1 MLSPHGH
8 GADKGVAVNNVS
20 DAAAVGR
27 PSTIS
32 SALIIVG
39 LVVTLGGPWVVFLT
53 AGWEAQVAAWI
64 VQGIAAVVMA
74 IGALI
79 RQSVSLWRRIGGA
92 VLILAGTV
100 LDMLFWRD
108 FADDTTLAL
117 PLALVLLS
125 NGLLVAGALLAL
137 GVRRWRWL
145 LLVAVVS
152 SCSISRSASG
162 RCTGGSSTRPST
174 RSCRR
179 SICSRWWSRSSS
191 CAAPVPSPERTA

>member
-137 GVRRWRWL
+137 GVRRWQWL
-145 LLVAVVS
+145 LLVAVVVLDFALS
-152 SCSISRSASG
+152 VWSLHWGLFDTTIYPILQAIDLLAVVVALLVMRD
-162 RCTGGSSTRPST
+162 TRAQS
-174 RSCRR
+174 
-179 SICSRWWSRSSS
+179 
-191 CAAPVPSPERTA
+191 

>member
-137 GVRRWRWL
+137 GVRRWQWL
-145 LLVAVVS
+145 LLVAVVVLDFALS
-152 SCSISRSASG
+152 VWSLHWGLFDTTIYPILQAIDLLAVVVALLVMRG
-162 RCTGGSSTRPST
+162 TRAQS
-174 RSCRR
+174 
-179 SICSRWWSRSSS
+179 
-191 CAAPVPSPERTA
+191 

>member
-1 MLSPHGH
+1 
-8 GADKGVAVNNVS
+8 
-20 DAAAVGR
+20 
-27 PSTIS
+27 
-32 SALIIVG
+32 
-39 LVVTLGGPWVVFLT
+39 
-53 AGWEAQVAAWI
+53 
-64 VQGIAAVVMA
+64 MA

-137 GVRRWRWL
+137 GVRRWQWL
-145 LLVAVVS
+145 LLVAVVVLDFALS
-152 SCSISRSASG
+152 VWSLHWGLFDTTIYPILQAIDLLAVVVALLVMRG
-162 RCTGGSSTRPST
+162 TRAQS
-174 RSCRR
+174 
-179 SICSRWWSRSSS
+179 
-191 CAAPVPSPERTA
+191 